1 MKKLPI
7 FCFIGVLATVSAVH
21 AATNTVTTADGT
33 GPGSLTEAINALQDG
48 DTVAFNIPGAG
59 VHYINTPTNGY
70 PLITN
75 NNITVDGYT
84 QPGSLANTNSLREP
98 NTAQL
103 NICLTSTN
111 GNALSML
118 TACQDAAGVTYTN
131 FGFADTETAI
141 LGFFRA
147 SNAWV
152 RGVAFLASPLTATA
166 EAPPDPTFNN
176 PPVSKAICFA
186 VDAPDVSSQACQG
199 FHVSGCWFGVDPTS
213 NSVAYC
219 IDPLYGLGLEVATP
233 YICIATYGSGAN
245 VGSSNL
251 WPGPGT
257 VGVASNS
264 ANPRAEFNVF
274 VTGYGLHSQGGP
286 LRISGNFWGVL
297 PDGVTLADMTDLNG
311 GQQQGDAFAEFGHSH
326 DILIGTDGNGVNDA
340 DEGNLFG
347 PYANDGSDAD
357 GLGEIGPTQN
367 SSLNFYSPPQTNI
380 VIAGNTFGV
389 DINGNSFGITN
400 DYELVQTFDSTAE
413 VRFGSDFNGVSDALE
428 ANTVVNAS
436 GGSLSL
442 FAYSSDSSTNTTWL
456 SMRGNSLVNTM
467 SISGTTPPLGDGLDP
482 SDGQFW
488 YDNFIN
494 ATNVTPVIDTNSTAA
509 MLMGICGTPVGAPF
523 TNLVVDLY
531 VSDPLGDAAGIP
543 QGKTWLAS
551 FVESPAAAAA
561 GTFAFDITSL
571 GLSGTK
577 VTLTVTYTSD
587 TQPTLGAI
595 QRAGNQTTLTV
606 TGGTGPIYGL
616 KQSSVVTG
624 PYTYIAAQTGA
635 STTFTDNATPVSFYI
650 AQGASATGQTS
661 PFATSFLIP

>member
-1 MKKLPI
+1 
-7 FCFIGVLATVSAVH
+7 
-21 AATNTVTTADGT
+21 
-33 GPGSLTEAINALQDG
+33 
-48 DTVAFNIPGAG
+48 
-59 VHYINTPTNGY
+59 
-70 PLITN
+70 
-75 NNITVDGYT
+75 
-84 QPGSLANTNSLREP
+84 
-98 NTAQL
+98 
-103 NICLTSTN
+103 
-111 GNALSML
+111 
-118 TACQDAAGVTYTN
+118 
-131 FGFADTETAI
+131 
-141 LGFFRA
+141 
-147 SNAWV
+147 
-152 RGVAFLASPLTATA
+152 
-166 EAPPDPTFNN
+166 
-176 PPVSKAICFA
+176 
-186 VDAPDVSSQACQG
+186 
-199 FHVSGCWFGVDPTS
+199 
-213 NSVAYC
+213 
-219 IDPLYGLGLEVATP
+219 
-233 YICIATYGSGAN
+233 
-245 VGSSNL
+245 
-251 WPGPGT
+251 
-257 VGVASNS
+257 
-264 ANPRAEFNVF
+264 
-274 VTGYGLHSQGGP
+274 
-286 LRISGNFWGVL
+286 
-297 PDGVTLADMTDLNG
+297 
-311 GQQQGDAFAEFGHSH
+311 
-326 DILIGTDGNGVNDA
+326 
-340 DEGNLFG
+340 
-347 PYANDGSDAD
+347 
-357 GLGEIGPTQN
+357 
-367 SSLNFYSPPQTNI
+367 
-380 VIAGNTFGV
+380 V